1 MNDYGQDLDFEIII
15 PKLKGTTSIQIF
27 KSLSEQAAAHL
38 GVSAS
43 ALFDLMI
50 KKEEEASSGIGGGVA
65 IPHVQAS
72 GPKKSLTIL
81 ATLNTPVD
89 FNAADGEA
97 ADLIGLVISPERD
110 GPIHLRRLARISR
123 LLRCDDLHKK
133 LVEADDVAT
142 IRSLL
147 IDPEGWLMAA

>member
-65 IPHVQAS
+65 TALMGLAFGLLFWAFRRNLWPLIIAHAGTGVFAMTMRYVAS
-72 GPKKSLTIL
+72 
-81 ATLNTPVD
+81 
-89 FNAADGEA
+89 
-97 ADLIGLVISPERD
+97 
-110 GPIHLRRLARISR
+110 
-123 LLRCDDLHKK
+123 
-133 LVEADDVAT
+133 VAET
-142 IRSLL
+142 AS
-147 IDPEGWLMAA
+147 E